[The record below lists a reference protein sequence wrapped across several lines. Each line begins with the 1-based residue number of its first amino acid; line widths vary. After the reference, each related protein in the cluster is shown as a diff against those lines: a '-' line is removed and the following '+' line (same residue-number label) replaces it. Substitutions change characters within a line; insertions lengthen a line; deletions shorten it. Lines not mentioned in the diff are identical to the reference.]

1 MITKI
6 KKLLVISSSSLLLVF
21 SVVAPVSV
29 SAAGVSLGGGDCGTN
44 IGSNIAKGIGAT
56 SNQNQAVNCTD
67 DVQNSGLANV
77 AKNVVN
83 IFSYIVGA
91 ISVIM
96 IIYGGFRYITSGGS
110 SDGVSAA
117 KSTLIY
123 AIIGLIIVALAQI
136 IVQFVLGQSAGLVN
150 G

>member
-6 KKLLVISSSSLLLVF
+6 KKLLIVSSSSLLLLF

-29 SAAGVSLGGGDCGTN
+29 GAISAAGCGTN
-44 IGSNIAKGIGAT
+44 IGNNIAEGAGAT
-56 SNQNQAVNCTD
+56 TGTGDKISCSDTN
-67 DVQNSGLANV
+67 NSGIAAI

-83 IFSYIVGA
+83 IFSFIVGA

-110 SDGVSAA
+110 SEGVGAA

-123 AIIGLIIVALAQI
+123 AIIGLIVVALAQI
-136 IVQFVLGQSAGLVN
+136 IVQFVLTQSATAVN
-150 G
+150 GAA

>member
-6 KKLLVISSSSLLLVF
+6 KRLLVISSSSLLLIF
-21 SVVAPVSV
+21 SAAAPLSV
-29 SAAGVSLGGGDCGTN
+29 SALGGGDCGTN
-44 IGSNIAKGIGAT
+44 IGSNIASGAGAT
-56 SNQNQAVNCTD
+56 TGSGQKLNCTD
-67 DVQNSGLANV
+67 DIEDSGLAGV
-77 AKNVVN
+77 ARNVVN

-150 G
+150 S

>member
-1 MITKI
+1 M
-6 KKLLVISSSSLLLVF
+6 LVISSSSLLLLF
-21 SVVAPVSV
+21 SLAVPLGAGALAPNE
-29 SAAGVSLGGGDCGTN
+29 CGTN
-44 IGSNIAKGIGAT
+44 IGNNIASGAGAT
-56 SNQNQAVNCTD
+56 SGDNQKLGCSSD
-67 DVQNSGLANV
+67 IEESGLAGIARNI
-77 AKNVVN
+77 VN

-110 SDGVSAA
+110 SEGVGAA

-136 IVQFVLGQSAGLVN
+136 IVQFVLGQSGSFVESSAQ
-150 G
+150 